1 MLSRYEWQWEATE
14 QHTAVHRP
22 SNGSAVVHTP
32 SKGCCAVQMRRASQ
46 ALAELNAQQKSVAVG
61 GSSRA
66 RYREAQVGAANQ
78 CTRRL
83 KADSL
88 VELQDQIAALTEQLD
103 QAQHKA

>member
-1 MLSRYEWQWEATE
+1 M
-14 QHTAVHRP
+14 
-22 SNGSAVVHTP
+22 
-32 SKGCCAVQMRRASQ
+32 KRANQ

-78 CTRRL
+78 CTCRL

-88 VELQDQIAALTEQLD
+88 VELQDQIAALTEQLEMD
-103 QAQHKA
+103 QQVHEVSMHAFILSFVHSLSHSLTR